1 MLLLTGCRSG
11 ASSDAPAASAA
22 GGTTKPTEDWFTER
36 AKDTGINFTHFNG
49 MSGEQYYPEI
59 MSPGVALLDYDNDGD
74 LDVYLVQGAML
85 GNKTIKDAIYPP
97 EGPPGDRLFRNDLV
111 INPDGTRTL
120 HFTDVTTESKVNITT
135 FGMGVAVGD
144 FDNDGFVD
152 IYRTSL
158 SGAVLLHNNGD
169 RTFTDV
175 SAKAHVANQGGWG
188 VSAAFLDYDRDG
200 WLDLFV
206 GNYLIYS
213 IAGDIDCLSVT
224 GQHDYCP
231 PNSYRAQPSHL
242 YHNRGDGTFEDVT
255 SRALIGG
262 AYGPALGVSTAD
274 FNNDGWIDIYV
285 GNDGQP
291 NQLWINQKNGTFKE
305 TAFLSGTAVSGQGN
319 SEASMGIDAGD
330 FDDDGDEDLFITNW
344 LAQMNV
350 IYVNMGDGIFEDRRA
365 ATGLGPPSLARTGF
379 GTAWFDYDNDSWL
392 DLFTANGSVSIV
404 EAQARAKD
412 PFPLKMMNQLYHNL
426 GNGRFEDVS
435 SKAGKAFTLSEV
447 NRGAA
452 FGDIDNDGDVDV
464 LVGTAAGPTR
474 LLINNVG
481 NKNHW
486 LGLRLAQPVSPKP
499 KSKADPVPPRPQ
511 GVAPPGSKSPAPLD
525 PKGPTPPGSKSSA
538 PIRDALGARVYV
550 MRKSGPALMRRARS
564 DGSYASANDPR
575 IVVGLGSSADPVSL
589 RVVWPD
595 GRTEEFANVT
605 VDRWTTVVE
614 GSAK

>member
-1 MLLLTGCRSG
+1 
-11 ASSDAPAASAA
+11 
-22 GGTTKPTEDWFTER
+22 
-36 AKDTGINFTHFNG
+36 

-120 HFTDVTTESKVNITT
+120 HFTDVTEQSKINIAT

-144 FDNDGFVD
+144 VDNDGFVD

-169 RTFTDV
+169 GTFTDV
-175 SAKAHVANQGGWG
+175 SAKAHVADQGGWG

-255 SRALIGG
+255 SRALLGG

-305 TAFLSGTAVSGQGN
+305 TAFLSGTAVNGQGN

-350 IYVNMGDGIFEDRRA
+350 IYVNMGDGVFEDRRA

-452 FGDIDNDGDVDV
+452 FGDIDNDGDVDM

-486 LGLRLAQPVSPKP
+486 LGLRLATPL
-499 KSKADPVPPRPQ
+499 PPRPQ
-511 GVAPPGSKSPAPLD
+511 GVAPTGSKSPAPSD
-525 PKGPTPPGSKSSA
+525 PKGPTQSSSKSSN

-550 MRKSGPALMRRARS
+550 KRKSGPTLMRRARS

-575 IVVGLGSSADPVSL
+575 IVIGLASSADPVSL
-589 RVVWPD
+589 RLVWPD

-605 VDRWTTVVE
+605 VDRWTTGVE